1 MRHLDPKRKGI
12 SRRLGVDTESL
23 SYTRKRHRN
32 DFLLIAIYLHS
43 ARVFRLCSP
52 SFLVSTPARKPWHVS
67 SLTTGSSSASK
78 ILPNLEDASKIRTT
92 FLLLDFWKKLRTLR
106 KLEENVWRNYRVATK
121 TDFGNYNNSIWKFF
135 HLWPTK
141 KMSINLI
148 DNKRDALTVSR
159 YNTANCIY
167 GLNVQTLALYQS
179 P

>member
-67 SLTTGSSSASK
+67 SLTTGKMLLLRVENSTKSRGRVENTNDVSSSRFLKK
-78 ILPNLEDASKIRTT
+78 IENAQKIGG
-92 FLLLDFWKKLRTLR
+92 KCMAKLSSCDEKWLISGIIITRFENSSICDQRR
-106 KLEENVWRNYRVATK
+106 KYQ
-121 TDFGNYNNSIWKFF
+121 
-135 HLWPTK
+135 
-141 KMSINLI
+141 LI
-148 DNKRDALTVSR
+148 
-159 YNTANCIY
+159 
-167 GLNVQTLALYQS
+167 
-179 P
+179 